1 MCFNEKN
8 IKLPVKDETPIQASY
23 LPDIDILSELKS
35 KDGSYYQLIIGIL
48 IWVVEIGR
56 IDIFLE
62 VYMVLSYLVL
72 LW

>member
-1 MCFNEKN
+1 M
-8 IKLPVKDETPIQASY
+8 KDETPIQTSY

-62 VYMVLSYLVL
+62 VYMVLSHLVL